1 MTDNVIPFSTMK
13 EQVGKKNVIYAPSK
27 WVYPTTI
34 QTEDE
39 FQTSDEI
46 PYGVN
51 PPTPDATSFS
61 TIKKQVRKKGVSKK
75 SKKEPCGLWSGGP
88 NDCWPGRPRP
98 RPIAEWLMLLSIIFA
113 STFFESW

>member
-1 MTDNVIPFSTMK
+1 MTSDTIPFSTMK

-46 PYGVN
+46 HIWNLTECNLICDYQETGAEEGCIQEIQKRRI
-51 PPTPDATSFS
+51 TA
-61 TIKKQVRKKGVSKK
+61 K
-75 SKKEPCGLWSGGP
+75 SIS
-88 NDCWPGRPRP
+88 
-98 RPIAEWLMLLSIIFA
+98 LS
-113 STFFESW
+113 ESWEKPYNKDVG

>member
-1 MTDNVIPFSTMK
+1 MPERIFIPFSSMK

-27 WVYPTTI
+27 WVYPTTV

-39 FQTSDEI
+39 FHTSDEI

-51 PPTPDATSFS
+51 PPTPDATSFA

-75 SKKEPCGLWSGGP
+75 SKKERITAKSVS
-88 NDCWPGRPRP
+88 
-98 RPIAEWLMLLSIIFA
+98 LS
-113 STFFESW
+113 ERLREKV

>member
-1 MTDNVIPFSTMK
+1 MTDDTIPFSTMK

-39 FQTSDEI
+39 FHTSDEI
-46 PYGVN
+46 PYGT
-51 PPTPDATSFS
+51 TPNATSFA

-75 SKKEPCGLWSGGP
+75 SNKERITAKSVSLSERLGG
-88 NDCWPGRPRP
+88 
-98 RPIAEWLMLLSIIFA
+98 S
-113 STFFESW
+113 

>member
-13 EQVGKKNVIYAPSK
+13 EQVGKKNVIHRPSQ

-39 FQTSDEI
+39 FHTSDEI

-51 PPTPDATSFS
+51 PTTPDANSFA

-75 SKKEPCGLWSGGP
+75 SKKDRVS
-88 NDCWPGRPRP
+88 
-98 RPIAEWLMLLSIIFA
+98 AKSISLVRRLF
-113 STFFESW
+113 

>member
-13 EQVGKKNVIYAPSK
+13 EQVGKKNVIHRPSQ

-39 FQTSDEI
+39 FHTSDEI

-51 PPTPDATSFS
+51 PTTPDATSFA

-75 SKKEPCGLWSGGP
+75 SKKERVS
-88 NDCWPGRPRP
+88 
-98 RPIAEWLMLLSIIFA
+98 AKSVSLS
-113 STFFESW
+113 ERLGYQPYK